1 MILTSRAALALAAT
15 MLWPLAAQAADYD
28 PPVVVEEA
36 PEYVPVEV
44 GSGWYLRG
52 DLGYNINKSPYD
64 FTLFGVDSRSTR
76 INGSIGAGYHFTD
89 YFRGDLNFGFISND
103 KFDATSGTEVVS
115 AKSNI
120 WSGIANAYVDL
131 GTIAGF
137 TPYVG
142 AGAGLLYASHRVS
155 DVDPAVPLNFGSSDT
170 QYALA
175 YTLNA
180 GVAYQVAQ
188 NTSIDVGYQYLSA
201 PSLEYVD
208 VPTRSMRKGL
218 DFHQVRVGLR
228 YDLW

>member
-1 MILTSRAALALAAT
+1 MILTSRATLALAAT
-15 MLWPLAAQAADYD
+15 MLWPLAVQAADYE

-64 FTLFGVDSRSTR
+64 VTFGGVDTRSTR

-89 YFRGDLNFGFISND
+89 YFRGELNVGFLSND
-103 KFDATSGTEVVS
+103 KYDWTDGTDSIRAE
-115 AKSNI
+115 SNI
-120 WSGIANAYVDL
+120 WSGMANAYADL

-142 AGAGLLYASHRVS
+142 GGVGLLYSSRKVEDTFQALS
-155 DVDPAVPLNFGSSDT
+155 DRET

-175 YTLNA
+175 YSLGA

-201 PSLEYVD
+201 PSLEYFD
-208 VPTRSMRKGL
+208 IPSGNMKKGL